1 MRLFKLLC
9 TNLLWLSFVSLPV
22 TSAEPVKI
30 LLITGG
36 CCHDYAYQA
45 TAIQD
50 SFKEQAVEVEWKIVN
65 EGGTGTEAEI
75 DLYNDP
81 KWAAGYDV
89 VIHNECFANTK
100 SEEYIRRITD
110 AHRSGI
116 NAVVIH
122 CAMHTYRA
130 SQVDDWRE
138 FLGVTSRRHDHQSKY
153 PVKVVDREH
162 PIMKGFPDDWVTPM
176 DELYIIETLWPNA
189 KPLATSVSEKD
200 GSSNPCFWINDYGKS
215 RVFGTTY
222 GHSNET
228 FAEKPFRVALVRGT
242 LWAAGKLD
250 SDSQ

>member
-1 MRLFKLLC
+1 MMRHLSLLSLNFLFLC
-9 TNLLWLSFVSLPV
+9 LACLPAF
-22 TSAEPVKI
+22 SAQPLKI
-30 LLITGG
+30 LVVTGG
-36 CCHDYAYQA
+36 CCHDYEYQT

-50 SFKEQAVEVEWKIVN
+50 AFKAQGVDVEWKVVN
-65 EGGTGTEAEI
+65 AGGTGTEAEI
-75 DLYNDP
+75 DLYDDP
-81 KWAAGYDV
+81 QWAKGFDV

-100 SEEYIRRITD
+100 GEAYIRKITE
-110 AHRSGI
+110 AHKSGT

-138 FLGVTSRRHDHQSKY
+138 FLGVTSRRHDHKSEY
-153 PVKVVDREH
+153 PVKVVAKDH

-200 GSSNPCFWINDYGKS
+200 GSSNPCFWINEYGKS

-228 FAEKPFRVALVRGT
+228 FAEQPFQIALVRGT
-242 LWAAGKLD
+242 LWAAGKLE
-250 SDSQ
+250 Q